1 MPGSEPQY
9 FEYIVVGCGGIG
21 SAAVYWLSK
30 SARQGVLGLEQFK
43 LGHDN
48 GGSQDHSRIIR
59 LIYHDDC
66 YTKLVRHTYTAF
78 DEVEK
83 ESGIKLVYKCGGL
96 EFARNDEPQGKHL
109 LQQHAKSMDK
119 QNIPYE
125 LLNGNEIRQRFP
137 QFQTDSN
144 VIGLYDKNSGLVDA
158 AMANATHI
166 QLARKH
172 GATIRENCKVEK
184 IEKDKDGVHALVY
197 TNQGVFRCRRIIV
210 TAGAWSNHVLGSV
223 GIHIPLT
230 VTQEQVTYLATPNMK
245 EFTKDNFPV
254 WLYHDPK
261 WDLYGLPLHGNTG
274 SKIGIDAC
282 DAVVTPE
289 TRTFEPDPIKEQ
301 ICIKFFERYLPK
313 AIGPTLYS
321 KTCLY
326 TIPPDRNFVV
336 DSLSNKDLP
345 QVIVCI
351 GAGHAYK
358 FTCLL
363 GKILSEMAIDG
374 KTQYPID
381 EFKIDRRTLTDA
393 NFKPNFHH
401 RQYRKQTAKL

>member
-1 MPGSEPQY
+1 MPGTEPHF

-30 SARQGVLGLEQFK
+30 RASRGVLGLEQFQ
-43 LGHDN
+43 LGHSN
-48 GGSQDHSRIIR
+48 GGSEDHSRIIR
-59 LIYHDDC
+59 LLYHDEC
-66 YTKLVRHTYTAF
+66 YTKLAPHAFTAY

-96 EFARNDEPQGKHL
+96 KFARNDEPEGKHL
-109 LQQHAKSMDK
+109 LEHHAKSMDE

-125 LLNGNEIRQRFP
+125 LLNGNEIRKRFP
-137 QFQTDSN
+137 QFQTDPH
-144 VIGLYDKNSGLVDA
+144 VIGMYDKNSGLVDA

-172 GATIRENCKVEK
+172 GATIRENCKVLK
-184 IEKDKDGVHALVY
+184 LEKDKDGVY

-223 GIHIPLT
+223 GVHVPLT

-245 EFTKDNFPV
+245 EFTKENFPV
-254 WLYHDPK
+254 WMYHDIK
-261 WDLYGLPLHGNTG
+261 YNIYGFPIHGNTG
-274 SKIGIDAC
+274 TKIGIDAC
-282 DAVVTPE
+282 DEIVTPE
-289 TRTFEPDPIKEQ
+289 TRTFEPDPVKEQ

-313 AIGPTLYS
+313 AIGPKLYT

-326 TIPPDRNFVV
+326 TIPPDRNFVI
-336 DSLSNKDLP
+336 DSLSKQDLP

-358 FTCLL
+358 FSCLF
-363 GKILSEMAIDG
+363 GKLLSEMAIDG
-374 KTQYPID
+374 KTRYPI
-381 EFKIDRRTLTDA
+381 EKFSIDRKALTDPSYEA
-393 NFKPNFHH
+393 DFHH
-401 RQYRKQTAKL
+401 SQYRTKTAKL